1 MIFESIYGRKF
12 VFLHHYK
19 SLTESCELRKK
30 KAYMKQIATPLY
42 VNISKEKISVP
53 TNGSMM
59 SMVGL
64 VWRDD
69 VL

>member
-1 MIFESIYGRKF
+1 
-12 VFLHHYK
+12 
-19 SLTESCELRKK
+19 
-30 KAYMKQIATPLY
+30 MKQIATPLY
-42 VNISKEKISVP
+42 VNITKEKKSVP